1 MVSSRRLS
9 RNHDKPRNAT
19 NFDENRVSKSLQG
32 HFSLVC
38 GGNTSDELEY
48 FSYLQNPQ
56 IKRQNLSCHFFSLY
70 CQNGLKDGV
79 F

>member
-19 NFDENRVSKSLQG
+19 NFDENRVSQSLQG

-38 GGNTSDELEY
+38 GDQTSDELEY
-48 FSYLQNPQ
+48 HSHPRN
-56 IKRQNLSCHFFSLY
+56 KRQNLSCQFFLCIVKMDS
-70 CQNGLKDGV
+70 KMASSK
-79 F
+79 